1 MFGLV
6 NLVGIIWSG
15 RFIWTDLVGK
25 ISFGSLCLVG
35 LLVEVVYFKHCQRT
49 TDSGVDTIWRESKM

>member
-1 MFGLV
+1 MDLIWLGWLGMFGSV

-15 RFIWTDLVGK
+15 RFIWADLVGK

-35 LLVEVVYFKHCQRT
+35 LLVEVVYFKQN
-49 TDSGVDTIWRESKM
+49 